1 MVHLRRPVV
10 IPAPVGVAPLDMKRV
25 RDLVRTLP
33 IKTGPSLGTTI
44 SDVDAIRS
52 ITLIDAPHDA
62 RAPRR
67 TRAARRPARTASV
80 FSLSGSVKVRVA
92 RLSLRLWRPNLA
104 DYAASPTRV
113 TRTLSRRDGARPARP
128 APRLSTA
135 RSWRIRMSAPTAR
148 AADGKRYTYEW
159 YVVVICMLAYV
170 FSFVDRQVLV
180 LMIEPIKRDLHLTD
194 TQFSLLNGF
203 AFSLFYAVM
212 GLPVAYLADRYA
224 RPRII
229 ALGIALWSVATAAC
243 GLSQQFV
250 QMFVARM
257 GVGVGEAALSPGAYS
272 MLADYFPKEKLGRA
286 IAVYSLGSFIGG
298 GVAFLI
304 GGYVIA
310 LLKHASAFTLP
321 LVGQVHAWQV
331 TFLIVGL
338 PGILVALLFAATVRD
353 PQRKGLAQDRSGAV
367 RRVSMRDSLRFVGT
381 HRATFSCHYLGFSFY
396 AMTLYC
402 LLSWTPAFYIRH
414 FGMTAVEAGYTLGIV
429 LLVANTAG
437 VFCGGWLNDWLLRR
451 GRSDAPMRAGA
462 IGAACMV
469 IPATL
474 FTQLDSLPA
483 SLAMLVVAMFFAS
496 FPMPTSTA
504 AMQTLAP
511 NQMRAQI
518 SALFLLVSNLI
529 ALGIGTT
536 VVALFTDRVFG
547 APAAVGHSMSIVN
560 VVAATL
566 AALLLAAG
574 CRQYRRSLER
584 ERGHAAASA
593 SAANAAVDGGN
604 AVAAR

>member
-1 MVHLRRPVV
+1 
-10 IPAPVGVAPLDMKRV
+10 
-25 RDLVRTLP
+25 
-33 IKTGPSLGTTI
+33 
-44 SDVDAIRS
+44 
-52 ITLIDAPHDA
+52 
-62 RAPRR
+62 
-67 TRAARRPARTASV
+67 
-80 FSLSGSVKVRVA
+80 
-92 RLSLRLWRPNLA
+92 
-104 DYAASPTRV
+104 
-113 TRTLSRRDGARPARP
+113 
-128 APRLSTA
+128 
-135 RSWRIRMSAPTAR
+135 MSASTAR

-159 YVVVICMLAYV
+159 YVVVICMLAYI

-180 LMIEPIKRDLHLTD
+180 LMIEPIKRDLHLSD

-229 ALGIALWSVATAAC
+229 SLGIALWSIATAAC
-243 GLSQQFV
+243 GLSQHFV

-298 GVAFLI
+298 GIAFLI

-321 LVGQVHAWQV
+321 VVGQVHAWQV

-367 RRVSMRDSLRFVGT
+367 RRVSMRDSLRFVGM
-381 HRATFSCHYLGFSFY
+381 HSATFSCHYLGFSFY

-402 LLSWTPAFYIRH
+402 LLSWTPAFYIRR

-437 VFCGGWLNDWLLRR
+437 VFCGG
-451 GRSDAPMRAGA
+451 
-462 IGAACMV
+462 
-469 IPATL
+469 
-474 FTQLDSLPA
+474 
-483 SLAMLVVAMFFAS
+483 
-496 FPMPTSTA
+496 
-504 AMQTLAP
+504 
-511 NQMRAQI
+511 
-518 SALFLLVSNLI
+518 
-529 ALGIGTT
+529 
-536 VVALFTDRVFG
+536 
-547 APAAVGHSMSIVN
+547 
-560 VVAATL
+560 
-566 AALLLAAG
+566 
-574 CRQYRRSLER
+574 
-584 ERGHAAASA
+584 
-593 SAANAAVDGGN
+593 
-604 AVAAR
+604 